1 MMFRDNGQ
9 VFCIFSGEI
18 FKIMIVVHR
27 TIMYL
32 SGVCHLGLTVVMIRE
47 FAFEDIHH
55 LSVKLMGVES
65 TAGSRLENTLHY
77 FYLFVGKVAR
87 VEFALS
93 ALEAVNPHFSYIF
106 EINNHVLCAV

>member
-18 FKIMIVVHR
+18 FKIMIVAHR
-27 TIMYL
+27 TIMHL

-47 FAFEDIHH
+47 FALEDIHH
-55 LSVKLMGVES
+55 FAVPLMGVEA
-65 TAGSRLENTLHY
+65 TAGSRLENALHY
-77 FYLFVGKVAR
+77 FYLFIGKVAR

-93 ALEAVNPHFSYIF
+93 ALEAVNPHFIYIF

>member
-1 MMFRDNGQ
+1 M
-9 VFCIFSGEI
+9 
-18 FKIMIVVHR
+18 
-27 TIMYL
+27 
-32 SGVCHLGLTVVMIRE
+32 CHLGLTVVMIRE
-47 FAFEDIHH
+47 FALEDIHH
-55 LSVKLMGVES
+55 FAVPLMGVEP